1 MVRQKD
7 TSDEKFNKKQEEE
20 AQKTKTR
27 PNTNVP
33 CEIVVSRKCSA
44 TCYSYCH
51 QQVPHIKILGK

>member
-7 TSDEKFNKKQEEE
+7 ASDEKFNKKQEEE
-20 AQKTKTR
+20 AKKTKTR

-33 CEIVVSRKCSA
+33 REIVVSRKCA

-51 QQVPHIKILGK
+51 QQVPCVKILGK